1 MARYTG
7 SKCKYCRREGRKL
20 FLKGERC
27 FTDKCGYERRPY
39 PPGMHG
45 QGRVKFTEYG
55 IQLREKQKVK
65 RIYGVDESQFRL
77 FFKRAAGLK
86 GNTGENLL
94 SLLERRLDNVI
105 YKLGFANSR
114 QQARQS
120 IKHSHFLLNGVKVNI
135 PSMLVD
141 KGDEVVIKEK
151 SREMPSFVE
160 AIQSVGRKEI
170 PRWLNV
176 DATSFKGTVTDVP
189 ARTDIGVDIEER
201 LIVELYSK

>member
-20 FLKGERC
+20 FLKGDRC
-27 FTDKCGYERRPY
+27 FSDRCAYERRPY
-39 PPGMHG
+39 PPGVHG

-65 RIYGVDESQFRL
+65 RIYGVDENQFRL
-77 FFKRAAGLK
+77 FFKRASGLK

-114 QQARQS
+114 QQARQA
-120 IKHSHFLLNGVKVNI
+120 IKHSHFQLNGTKVNI
-135 PSMLVD
+135 PSMIVD
-141 KGDEVVIKEK
+141 KGDEVVIREK
-151 SREMPSFVE
+151 SRTMPSFIE
-160 AIQSVGRKEI
+160 AIQSVGRREV
-170 PRWLNV
+170 PRWLNI
-176 DATSFKGTVTDVP
+176 DATSFKGTITDVP
-189 ARTDIGVDIEER
+189 VRTDITVDIEER

>member
-20 FLKGERC
+20 FLKGDRC
-27 FTDKCGYERRPY
+27 FSDRCAYERRPY
-39 PPGMHG
+39 PPGIHG
-45 QGRVKFTEYG
+45 QNRVKFTEYG

-65 RIYGVDESQFRL
+65 RIYGVDENQFRL

-120 IKHSHFLLNGVKVNI
+120 IKHSHFQLNGIKVNI
-135 PSMLVD
+135 PSMLVS
-141 KGDEVVIKEK
+141 KGDEIMIKEK
-151 SREMPSFVE
+151 SRTMPSFID
-160 AIQSVGRKEI
+160 AMQSVGRKEI
-170 PRWLNV
+170 PRWLSV
-176 DATSFKGTVTDVP
+176 DVNGFKGSVTDVP
-189 ARTDIGVDIEER
+189 ARADIGVDIEER

>member
-7 SKCKYCRREGRKL
+7 SKCKFCRREGKKL
-20 FLKGERC
+20 FLKGDRC

-55 IQLREKQKVK
+55 VQLREKQKVR
-65 RIYGVDESQFRL
+65 RIYGVDEKQFRL
-77 FFKRAAGLK
+77 FFQRASRAK
-86 GNTGENLL
+86 GSTGENLL

-105 YKLGFANSR
+105 YRLGFSNSR
-114 QQARQS
+114 QQSRQN
-120 IKHSHFLLNGVKVNI
+120 IKHSHFLLNGKKVNI
-135 PSMLVD
+135 PSLIVQ
-141 KGDEVVIKEK
+141 KGDEIVIKEK
-151 SREMPSFVE
+151 SRAIIYFTE
-160 AIQSVGRKEI
+160 AMQSVGRKEI

-176 DATSFKGTVTDVP
+176 EAASFKGTVTDVP
-189 ARTDIGVDIEER
+189 ARSDIAADIEER

>member
-20 FLKGERC
+20 FLKGDRC
-27 FTDKCGYERRPY
+27 FSDRCAYERRPY
-39 PPGMHG
+39 PPGIHG
-45 QGRVKFTEYG
+45 QNRVKFTEYG

-65 RIYGVDESQFRL
+65 RIYGLDENQFRL

-94 SLLERRLDNVI
+94 FLLERRLDNVI

-120 IKHSHFLLNGVKVNI
+120 IKHSHFTINGTKVNI

-141 KGDEVVIKEK
+141 KGDEIAIKEK
-151 SREMPSFVE
+151 SRAMPSFIE
-160 AIQSVGRKEI
+160 AMQAVGRKEI
-170 PRWLNV
+170 PRWLSV
-176 DATSFKGTVTDVP
+176 DTTSFKGSVTDIP